1 LIIESGS
8 FTATYEKGSLRSKGL
23 SPKLKIAFCP
33 LSMLIAGKYAL
44 LGPLGT
50 FLNATPR
57 NLLLR
62 QKLISPLVKSIKEPM
77 MSPVLHC
84 SPYSEEEP
92 FHFLTLLPSN
102 A

>member
-1 LIIESGS
+1 MQSGS
-8 FTATYEKGSLRSKGL
+8 FIATNVKGNLKSKGL

-33 LSMLIAGKYAL
+33 LSKLIAGKYAL

-50 FLNATPR
+50 FVNATPR

-62 QKLISPLVKSIKEPM
+62 QKEISPFFKSINVPM
-77 MSPVLHC
+77 TSPVLHC
-84 SPYSEEEP
+84 SPYSEEDP
-92 FHFLTLLPSN
+92 FHFLTLLPSK